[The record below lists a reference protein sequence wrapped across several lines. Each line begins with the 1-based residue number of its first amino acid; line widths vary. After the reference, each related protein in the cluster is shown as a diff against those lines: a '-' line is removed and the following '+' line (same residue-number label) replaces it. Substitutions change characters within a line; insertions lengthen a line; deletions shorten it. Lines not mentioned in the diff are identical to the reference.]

1 MLYLLARVRMSKTK
15 LVVANWKMHG
25 RLASN
30 RERVA
35 EMLRSGLDRCA
46 AQVAL
51 CVPTP
56 YLLQIG
62 ELIDATSIRL
72 GAQDVSTQLDDG
84 AYTGETSAAML
95 HDVRC
100 DYVIVGHSERR
111 SLFGESDGIVARKMV
126 AVQSAGVTPIL
137 CIGET
142 LAERDAGE
150 VEAVLAR
157 QLDAAL
163 ALDGIDPARMVVA
176 YEPVWAIG
184 TGRSADAGQI
194 AAVHAFL
201 RERLAGGKGSGVPLL
216 YGGSVKPAT
225 ADELFGIANVD
236 GALVG
241 GASLV
246 AEDFVAICNSAC
258 RSED

>member
-1 MLYLLARVRMSKTK
+1 MSTKK

-30 RERVA
+30 RERIA
-35 EMLRSGLDRCA
+35 GLLRAGLVESEVD
-46 AQVAL
+46 VAL

-56 YLLQIG
+56 YLLQVG
-62 ELIDATSIRL
+62 ELLDATPIAL
-72 GAQDVSTQLDDG
+72 GAQDLSGQSDDG

-95 HDVRC
+95 RDVRC
-100 DYVIVGHSERR
+100 EYVIVGHSERR
-111 SLFGESDGIVARKMV
+111 SLFGESDAVVAGKT
-126 AVQSAGVTPIL
+126 AAAQAGGLTPIV

-142 LAERDAGE
+142 LDERDAGK
-150 VEAVLAR
+150 VEPVLAR
-157 QLDAAL
+157 QLDAVLTA
-163 ALDGIDPARMVVA
+163 DGVDPAVLVVA

-184 TGRSADAGQI
+184 TGRSAEPEQI
-194 AAVHAFL
+194 EAVHAFL
-201 RERLAGGKGSGVPLL
+201 RERVAAHGGAHVRLL

-225 ADELFGIANVD
+225 AGELFRIANVD

-246 AEDFVAICNSAC
+246 PEDFVAICNSAC
-258 RSED
+258 RNEG